1 MSVKTF
7 ETDYGGRKFSVEI
20 GRLAGQANGAVFV
33 RYADTSV
40 LVTATMNKKPKD
52 ANYMPLVIDYEER
65 FYAAG
70 KIKGSRWVKRETR
83 PSDGAILSARLID
96 RTLRPL
102 FDSRIRN
109 EIQIVATVLSYDG
122 LNDPDIPSVIGAS
135 LALGISD
142 IPFDGVVSAARVG
155 RIDGNYVLNPISS
168 DLGKSDFDVVV
179 SGPKERINMLEA
191 GAQIVDDKVVL
202 GGIEFGL
209 KQYQKMIE
217 FQKEIIAEFKPVKQK
232 IDFFEPQEDLVS
244 EIRNFLGSR
253 LEKAIY
259 LGSKQAM
266 YEELNQLKSE
276 MQDWLKEHH
285 KDNPGLG
292 KMLQYS
298 DEIFESEID
307 RVVHEGV
314 LENNKRPDGRKLDE
328 IRPLSIDVGIL
339 PRTHGTGLFSRGQT
353 QILSILTLAA
363 PSAEQWIET
372 PEMEIKKHYMHHYNF
387 PPYSSGEVGRMGFTG
402 RREIG
407 HGALAERALM
417 AVIPDKDKFPYT
429 MRIVS
434 ESLSSNGSTSMAS
447 VCGSTL
453 ALMDGGVPISAPVA
467 GISTGLM
474 LSDDGKKFKIITDI
488 QGPEDHHGDMDL
500 KIAGTENGVTAIQ
513 MDVKIQGVTIEILES
528 AFEQS
533 KKARKEILEAMAK
546 VIKDPRQDLSPFA
559 PHIYMLQINP
569 EKIGKV
575 IGPQGKV
582 INEIISETGADIDI
596 EDDGNIFITA
606 ETSQAADKAIAWIKS
621 LTREIKPGEVFEG
634 KVKRILDFGAFI
646 EIMPG
651 HEGLVHISEIS
662 TKRVERVS
670 DALKLGDVVKVKV
683 KNIDELGR
691 INLTMKF

>member
-1 MSVKTF
+1 M
-7 ETDYGGRKFSVEI
+7 
-20 GRLAGQANGAVFV
+20 

-40 LVTATMNKKPKD
+40 LVTATMNKKLKD
-52 ANYMPLVIDYEER
+52 ANFMPLVIDYEER

-83 PSDGAILSARLID
+83 PSDEAILSARLID

-135 LALGISD
+135 LALGVSD
-142 IPFDGVVSAARVG
+142 IPFDGIVSAARVG

-168 DLGKSDFDVVV
+168 DLSKSDFDVVV

-191 GAQIVDDKVVL
+191 GAQIVDDKIVL

-217 FQKEIIAEFKPVKQK
+217 FQKDIIAELKPVKQK

-266 YEELNQLKSE
+266 YEELNQLKFE

-285 KDNPGLG
+285 KDSSSLG
-292 KMLQYS
+292 KLLQYS
-298 DEIFESEID
+298 DDIFESEVD

-314 LENNKRPDGRKLDE
+314 LKNNKRPDGRKLDE
-328 IRPLSIDVGIL
+328 IRPLSVDVGIL

-372 PEMEIKKHYMHHYNF
+372 PEVEIKKHYMHHYNF
-387 PPYSSGEVGRMGFTG
+387 PPYSVGEVGRMGFPG

-407 HGALAERALM
+407 HGVLAERALM
-417 AVIPDKDKFPYT
+417 PVIPNKDKFPYT
-429 MRIVS
+429 MRVVS

-467 GISTGLM
+467 GIATGLM
-474 LSDDGKKFKIITDI
+474 LSDYGKKCKVSTDI
-488 QGPEDHHGDMDL
+488 
-500 KIAGTENGVTAIQ
+500 
-513 MDVKIQGVTIEILES
+513 
-528 AFEQS
+528 
-533 KKARKEILEAMAK
+533 
-546 VIKDPRQDLSPFA
+546 
-559 PHIYMLQINP
+559 
-569 EKIGKV
+569 
-575 IGPQGKV
+575 
-582 INEIISETGADIDI
+582 
-596 EDDGNIFITA
+596 
-606 ETSQAADKAIAWIKS
+606 
-621 LTREIKPGEVFEG
+621 
-634 KVKRILDFGAFI
+634 
-646 EIMPG
+646 
-651 HEGLVHISEIS
+651 
-662 TKRVERVS
+662 
-670 DALKLGDVVKVKV
+670 
-683 KNIDELGR
+683 
-691 INLTMKF
+691 